1 MWLFYIPVVAY
12 IICLVI
18 RYRGLSFTAV
28 NPGMPGSGFI
38 GENKSLSL
46 LQLQRHFPDK
56 TAKTLVLPV
65 KESITKQLALCSDF
79 MRMNNVDYPI
89 VLKPDFGQR
98 GIDVEIVH
106 HQSKL
111 RGYLENAVFDSVLQE
126 YIEGVEF
133 GVFYMRHADE
143 PEGKIFSL
151 THKCFPAITGD
162 GVNTVETLIC
172 EHPRLHYMAAF
183 LLAEHES
190 QLQLIPKQDEQ
201 VNVVSLGS
209 HCRGSLFLEGEAY
222 GSEAL
227 SVAIE
232 ALSCAQD
239 GFYFGRYDV
248 RASDI
253 AAFQQGDIKVI
264 EVNGVTSESTNIYD
278 PKYSVFTAYRVLF
291 QQWHLAFTIGKKNI
305 LQGARPMTI
314 NDLIAKIRIMNHGV

>member
-1 MWLFYIPVVAY
+1 
-12 IICLVI
+12 
-18 RYRGLSFTAV
+18 
-28 NPGMPGSGFI
+28 
-38 GENKSLSL
+38 
-46 LQLQRHFPDK
+46 
-56 TAKTLVLPV
+56 
-65 KESITKQLALCSDF
+65 
-79 MRMNNVDYPI
+79 

-98 GIDVEIVH
+98 GIDVEIIH
-106 HQSKL
+106 NQTALS
-111 RGYLENAVFDSVLQE
+111 RYLESAVFDSVLQE
-126 YIEGVEF
+126 YIQGVEF

-143 PEGKIFSL
+143 PKGQIFSL

-162 GVNTVETLIC
+162 GVNTIETLIC

-190 QLQLIPKQDEQ
+190 QLRLVPKQGEQ

-227 SVAIE
+227 SATIE
-232 ALSCAQD
+232 ALSRAQND
-239 GFYFGRYDV
+239 FYFGRYDV

-278 PKYSVFTAYRVLF
+278 PKYSVFTAYRILF
-291 QQWHLAFTIGKKNI
+291 QQWHLAFKIGKKNI
-305 LQGARPMTI
+305 LLGSRPMTI
-314 NDLIAKIRIMNHGV
+314 NDLIAKVRIMNHGV